1 MYLLYILKKVTL
13 VQNISWIDT
22 VWLNLYPNQMATSG
36 GGGQTTS
43 TLFFSTRLKGQS
55 TLKVKKKR
63 FFYSSTKYTNR
74 CIFPKRYEWEKKPLA
89 THTHTDPWPW
99 HMVLVQ
105 SLWREK
111 GDEPLPAGFYIFFK
125 AWQQQ
130 QQQHSPVGRERGG
143 FAVLPPHV
151 ALPLLNQLPTVL
163 ILKKKKKN
171 RATGCRPLWPV
182 PFWILSTTNHQKGST
197 KREEKKKKL
206 LSPGY
211 VLVRYFFVVCV
222 CVCVPNGVTESM
234 QPAAGRFKVPRPRSL
249 VA

>member
-1 MYLLYILKKVTL
+1 MNGKR
-13 VQNISWIDT
+13 SR
-22 VWLNLYPNQMATSG
+22 WL
-36 GGGQTTS
+36 
-43 TLFFSTRLKGQS
+43 
-55 TLKVKKKR
+55 
-63 FFYSSTKYTNR
+63 
-74 CIFPKRYEWEKKPLA
+74 
-89 THTHTDPWPW
+89 HTHTQTHGHDIWFSYK
-99 HMVLVQ
+99 VCGE
-105 SLWREK
+105 REK

-130 QQQHSPVGRERGG
+130 EQHSPVGRERGG

-182 PFWILSTTNHQKGST
+182 PFWILSTNNHQKGST

-211 VLVRYFFVVCV
+211 VLVRYIFFRCV